1 MHGFFLPLDPCMI
14 NLRPVKRCVT
24 WSSLQCIC
32 WPKTFKQ
39 LEKGTNK
46 SAIAYSFNIFSDI
59 FKLCIS
65 SYNQLW
71 INDRIFTAIC
81 VHHSNAKWTHVRF
94 FAKDAVSIWSGQT
107 TNKNDSL
114 CVDMKWAWS
123 QFIIIRQTRHIH
135 QIVVVIYSIKHITT
149 RMYSKIRLWC
159 KKKIYIH
166 HIKNKYNATY
176 ENASD
181 LLVYAVFTYS
191 KSGFVR

>member
-1 MHGFFLPLDPCMI
+1 MRGFFLPLDPCMN

-24 WSSLQCIC
+24 WSSLQSIC
-32 WPKTFKQ
+32 WPKTFKR
-39 LEKGTNK
+39 LEKGTDK
-46 SAIAYSFNIFSDI
+46 STIAYSFNIFSDI

-81 VHHSNAKWTHVRF
+81 VHHSSAKWTHVRF
-94 FAKDAVSIWSGQT
+94 FAQRMLWAFGFTLVKWS
-107 TNKNDSL
+107 NDEQGWFFKYTIL

-149 RMYSKIRLWC
+149 RMYSKIRHDTLM
-159 KKKIYIH
+159 
-166 HIKNKYNATY
+166 
-176 ENASD
+176 
-181 LLVYAVFTYS
+181 
-191 KSGFVR
+191 

>member
-1 MHGFFLPLDPCMI
+1 MIYSNCVSQVITSCESTTEFL
-14 NLRPVKRCVT
+14 
-24 WSSLQCIC
+24 LQY
-32 WPKTFKQ
+32 
-39 LEKGTNK
+39 
-46 SAIAYSFNIFSDI
+46 A
-59 FKLCIS
+59 
-65 SYNQLW
+65 
-71 INDRIFTAIC
+71 
-81 VHHSNAKWTHVRF
+81 
-94 FAKDAVSIWSGQT
+94 
-107 TNKNDSL
+107 
-114 CVDMKWAWS
+114 
-123 QFIIIRQTRHIH
+123 FIILMPNGHMFAFLQRMLWAFGFILVKWSNDEQEWFFVRRHEMGVVAIHHNSTNTAHTH